1 MVMYPSHEYSD
12 VSSMLHASPRV
23 FSPREASGFGYF
35 SLNSDVS
42 DWSHQPKFYRNKPKK
57 IGSFHSHSNP
67 HMVASYDQRT
77 VVKRNGVHRWNMSL
91 PEWSNQKHYHP
102 EGSRGPATEQFDN
115 SDLHEFRL
123 RDASG
128 AAQHALN
135 MAKLK
140 REKAQRLLYK
150 ADLAI
155 HKAVVALM
163 TAEAIKAAAESTNV
177 DGQVVST
184 RNHVP

>member
-1 MVMYPSHEYSD
+1 MVVYQTHEYSD
-12 VSSMLHASPRV
+12 GSPMLHPSPRV
-23 FSPREASGFGYF
+23 FSPREASGFF

-42 DWSHQPKFYRNKPKK
+42 DWNHQPKFYRNKPKK
-57 IGSFHSHSNP
+57 IGSFHSLSNRQ
-67 HMVASYDQRT
+67 MVASYDQRT
-77 VVKRNGVHRWNMSL
+77 VVKRNGVHRWNMGL
-91 PEWSNQKHYHP
+91 PEWPSQKHQP
-102 EGSRGPATEQFDN
+102 EGSRGLAIEQFDS

-123 RDASG
+123 HDASG

-140 REKAQRLLYK
+140 RERAQRLLYR

-177 DGQVVST
+177 DG
-184 RNHVP
+184 

>member
-1 MVMYPSHEYSD
+1 MFMYPNHEYSD
-12 VSSMLHASPRV
+12 GSPMLHASPRV

-42 DWSHQPKFYRNKPKK
+42 DWNQPKFYRNKPKK
-57 IGSFHSHSNP
+57 IGSFHSHSNQ
-67 HMVASYDQRT
+67 HMVASNDQRT
-77 VVKRNGVHRWNMSL
+77 IVKRNGVHRWNMSL
-91 PEWSNQKHYHP
+91 PGRSNKKHYRH
-102 EGSRGPATEQFDN
+102 EGSRGSAIEQFDS

-135 MAKLK
+135 VAKLK
-140 REKAQRLLYK
+140 REKAQRLLYR

-163 TAEAIKAAAESTNV
+163 TAEAIKAAALSANG
-177 DGQVVST
+177 DG
-184 RNHVP
+184 